1 MKTGVTRLV
10 VLLAIA
16 FVAVGPAQAAPS
28 TQLEF
33 LGQQIFPT
41 ATQFRGTTFGG
52 LSSITYDAQR
62 NLFYAISDDQVKAYL
77 REEAESAEEED
88 PDGLIADVWAHGQQE
103 SIREDLR
110 LREALDRLVA
120 DVTPIAPD
128 LAAARDKLWTPDKEK
143 AEEDTKLW
151 IPGSKEPA

>member
-62 NLFYAISDDQVKAYL
+62 NLFYALSDDQVNVRFYTL
-77 REEAESAEEED
+77 RIGVGGGAPAVQIVAVTD
-88 PDGLIADVWAHGQQE
+88 APRRGRTAVRARQPRPGRADAHERPTRSWSRPRASPTG
-103 SIREDLR
+103 
-110 LREALDRLVA
+110 
-120 DVTPIAPD
+120 
-128 LAAARDKLWTPDKEK
+128 
-143 AEEDTKLW
+143 
-151 IPGSKEPA
+151 